1 MGWFSRRSDDKEIER
16 VKEKEKRPKEWP
28 PYPTLEHL
36 QEEPETVQLSTAP
49 YDPRHPNTNQTRH
62 CFQNYV
68 NYHRCKRFL
77 ENSKEESSIEEKC
90 FPFKRLYKILCP
102 NAWHEQWDDW
112 VEEGRSPFY
121 LDPPSAWDLEKRLS
135 ILKENEERAKTAKSS
150 SIRVSVI
157 KKADEVDKTGKSRRA
172 KYLVK

>member
-1 MGWFSRRSDDKEIER
+1 MGLFWGSGGKESKQE
-16 VKEKEKRPKEWP
+16 EKEAAKPKEWP

-77 ENSKEESSIEEKC
+77 SSEGKEAEDEIEKTC

-102 NAWHEQWDDW
+102 NAWHEQWDEW
-112 VEEGRSPFY
+112 VEEERSPFF
-121 LDPPSAWDLEKRLS
+121 LEPPAGWDLEKRLS
-135 ILKENEERAKTAKSS
+135 FVRENEERAKTAKSS
-150 SIRVSVI
+150 SIKVTVAE
-157 KKADEVDKTGKSRRA
+157 KKAEETGGAVDSKEEIE
-172 KYLVK
+172 

>member
-1 MGWFSRRSDDKEIER
+1 MGLFGRWWPGGKESMG
-16 VKEKEKRPKEWP
+16 EKVEEVAEKPKEWP

-77 ENSKEESSIEEKC
+77 SANGESDEAIDGKC

-102 NAWHEQWDDW
+102 NAWHEQWDEW
-112 VEEGRSPFY
+112 VEEERSPFY
-121 LDPPSAWDLEKRLS
+121 LDPPAGWDLEKRLNFVR
-135 ILKENEERAKTAKSS
+135 ENEERAKTAKSS
-150 SIRVSVI
+150 SIRVTVTEQNHPV
-157 KKADEVDKTGKSRRA
+157 DENSQSEEIE
-172 KYLVK
+172 